1 MDIEKGLDGRFK
13 SIISLVKP
21 YWPRIVLA
29 VVLSMV
35 VSSIN
40 GALAWL
46 VKPAMNG
53 IFIDKNK
60 EYLLLIPLSVFLL
73 YIVRGVFNFSH
84 SYLMTSVGAKLVR
97 DMRNRLYTHIT
108 FLPLSKYNERSTG
121 LMLSRIINDTG
132 YLQKVVAHSVK
143 DLFVEGATVVALS
156 VVAFIRRWDLTL
168 LSLMVLPFAF
178 YGVSRLGKR
187 LKKVTKEAQRKISI
201 ITELLTETFSGIK
214 IIKVFGKESAL
225 INRFKKRNQDFYRE
239 NMRSTR
245 IVEATS
251 LLMEFVGG
259 LGITFVIW
267 YGGRLVVSGAITPG
281 DFFSFL
287 AAIFMIYTPAKR
299 LAKVHNG
306 LQQARASIDRINEFL
321 ILEREKDGNEEIDGF
336 NHSIE
341 YRDVS
346 FRYPTSET
354 YALRHIN
361 LKIKKGDIIAL
372 VGRSGAGKTT
382 FVDLLPRFYDPSEGD
397 IFIDNI
403 NIKDLKISSLRALI
417 GVVSQDIILFNDTVR
432 ANIAFGRPDA
442 TEEEIREAA
451 KAAYAHDFIMEL
463 PQGYD
468 TMIGERGVRLS
479 GGQRQ
484 RLSIARAILKN
495 PPILI
500 LDEATSSLDTH
511 AEMMVQK
518 ALDSLMKNRTT
529 IVIAHRL
536 STVRIASKIIVLDHG
551 MIIEQGTHDELLK
564 LNGVYKHLH
573 EIQFPTEREI
583 LFDIK

>member
-1 MDIEKGLDGRFK
+1 MAVEGTVDSRFKGLVR
-13 SIISLVKP
+13 LVRP

-29 VVLSMV
+29 VLLSMV

-53 IFIDKNK
+53 IFIDKK
-60 EYLLLIPLSVFLL
+60 SDYLLLIPLAVFLL
-73 YIVRGVFNFSH
+73 YMVRGVFNFCH

-97 DMRNRLYTHIT
+97 DMRNRLYSHIT
-108 FLPLSKYNERSTG
+108 FLPLSRYNERSTG

-143 DLFVEGATVVALS
+143 DLFVEGATVIALT
-156 VVAFIRRWDLTL
+156 VVAFTRRWDLTL
-168 LSLMVLPFAF
+168 ISLLVLPFAF
-178 YGVSRLGKR
+178 YGVGRLGRR
-187 LKKVTKEAQRKISI
+187 LKRVTKEAQRKISI

-214 IIKVFGKESAL
+214 IIKVFGKEDSL
-225 INRFKKRNQDFYRE
+225 INLFRKRNQDFYRE

-245 IVEATS
+245 IVEATA
-251 LLMEFVGG
+251 LLMEIIGG
-259 LGITFVIW
+259 IGITFVIW
-267 YGGRLVVSGAITPG
+267 YGGRLVVTGAVTPG

-321 ILEREKDGNEEIDGF
+321 MLEKERGGNRQIKGF
-336 NHSIE
+336 SRAIE

-354 YALRHIN
+354 FALRHVNLRIN
-361 LKIKKGDIIAL
+361 KGEIVAL

-382 FVDLLPRFYDPSEGD
+382 FVDLLPRFYDPTEGG
-397 IFIDNI
+397 IFIDDVDI
-403 NIKDLKISSLRALI
+403 RELDLSALRGLI
-417 GVVSQDIILFNDTVR
+417 GVVSQDVILFNDTVR

-442 TEEEIREAA
+442 TEDEIVEAA
-451 KAAYAHDFIMEL
+451 RAAYAHDFIMEL
-463 PQGYD
+463 PHGYD
-468 TMIGERGVRLS
+468 TLIGERGVRIS

-536 STVRIASKIIVLDHG
+536 STVRVASKIVVLDHG
-551 MIIEQGTHDELLK
+551 VIVEEGTHDELLK
-564 LNGVYKHLH
+564 SNGIYRHLH
-573 EIQFPTEREI
+573 EIQFSSGKEI

>member
-1 MDIEKGLDGRFK
+1 MDREKGIDSRLK
-13 SIISLVKP
+13 SIIILVKP

-29 VVLSMV
+29 VVLSLV

-53 IFIDKNK
+53 IFIEKK
-60 EYLLLIPLSVFLL
+60 REYLLLIPLSVFLL
-73 YIVRGVFNFSH
+73 YIIRGVFNFSH

-143 DLFVEGATVVALS
+143 DLFVEGTTVIALS

-178 YGVSRLGKR
+178 YGVGRLGKR
-187 LKKVTKEAQRKISI
+187 LKKVTKEAQRKISV

-225 INRFKKRNQDFYRE
+225 INLFKKRNQDYYRE

-287 AAIFMIYTPAKR
+287 AAIFMIYTPVKR

-321 ILEREKDGNEEIDGF
+321 VLEREKDGDKEIEEF
-336 NHSIE
+336 TRSIE

-361 LKIKKGDIIAL
+361 LKIRKGDIIAL
-372 VGRSGAGKTT
+372 VGQSGAGKTT
-382 FVDLLPRFYDPSEGD
+382 FVDLLPRFYDPTDGA
-397 IFIDNI
+397 IFID
-403 NIKDLKISSLRALI
+403 DLDIRELRISSLRGLI
-417 GVVSQDIILFNDTVR
+417 GVVSQDVILFNDTVR
-432 ANIAFGRPDA
+432 ANIAFGRPGA
-442 TEEEIREAA
+442 TEEEIQEAA
-451 KAAYAHDFIMEL
+451 KAAYAHEFIMEL
-463 PQGYD
+463 PHGYD

-551 MIIEQGTHDELLK
+551 MIVEQGTHEELLK
-564 LNGVYKHLH
+564 KNGVYKHLH
-573 EIQFPTEREI
+573 EIQFSTEREI

>member
-1 MDIEKGLDGRFK
+1 MDIEKGIDGRLK
-13 SIISLVKP
+13 SIIILVKP

-29 VVLSMV
+29 VVLSLV

-53 IFIDKNK
+53 IFIEKNR

-168 LSLMVLPFAF
+168 LSMLVLPFAF
-178 YGVSRLGKR
+178 YGVGRLGKR

-214 IIKVFGKESAL
+214 IIKVFGKESVL
-225 INRFKKRNQDFYRE
+225 INLFKKRNQDYYRE

-321 ILEREKDGNEEIDGF
+321 VLERERDGNEEIEGF
-336 NHSIE
+336 DQSIE

-382 FVDLLPRFYDPSEGD
+382 FVDLLPRFYDPTEGD

-403 NIKDLKISSLRALI
+403 NIKDLRISSLRALI
-417 GVVSQDIILFNDTVR
+417 GVVSQDVILFNDTVR

-442 TEEEIREAA
+442 TEEEIQEAA
-451 KAAYAHDFIMEL
+451 KAAYAHDFIMEF
-463 PQGYD
+463 PNGYD

-551 MIIEQGTHDELLK
+551 MIIEQGTHDELLN

-573 EIQFPTEREI
+573 EIQFSTEKEI

>member
-1 MDIEKGLDGRFK
+1 MDIEKGLDSRLK
-13 SIISLVKP
+13 SIIILVKP

-29 VVLSMV
+29 VVLSLV

-53 IFIDKNK
+53 IFIEKNR

-73 YIVRGVFNFSH
+73 YIIRGVFNFSH

-121 LMLSRIINDTG
+121 LMLSRIVNDTG

-143 DLFVEGATVVALS
+143 DLFVEGATVIALA

-168 LSLMVLPFAF
+168 ISLMVLPFAF
-178 YGVSRLGKR
+178 YGVERLGRR
-187 LKKVTKEAQRKISI
+187 LKKVTKEAQKKISI
-201 ITELLTETFSGIK
+201 IAELLTETFSGIK
-214 IIKVFGKESAL
+214 MIKIFGKEGIL
-225 INRFKKRNQDFYRE
+225 INLFKKRNQDYYRE

-245 IVEATS
+245 IVEATA
-251 LLMEFVGG
+251 LLMEFIGG
-259 LGITFVIW
+259 IGITFVIW
-267 YGGRLVVSGAITPG
+267 YGGRLVVMGAITPG

-306 LQQARASIDRINEFL
+306 LQQARGSIERINEFL
-321 ILEREKDGNEEIDGF
+321 VLEKEKSGNKPIEGF
-336 NHSIE
+336 KESIE

-361 LKIKKGDIIAL
+361 IKINKGDIVAL

-382 FVDLLPRFYDPSEGD
+382 FVDLLPRFYDPTEGA
-397 IFIDNI
+397 IFIDNM
-403 NIKDLKISSLRALI
+403 NIKELDLSSLRGLI
-417 GVVSQDIILFNDTVR
+417 GVVSQDVILFNDTVR

-442 TEEEIREAA
+442 TEEEIQEAA
-451 KAAYAHDFIMEL
+451 KAAYAHEFIMEL
-463 PQGYD
+463 PYGYD

-518 ALDSLMKNRTT
+518 ALDSLMKKRTT

-551 MIIEQGTHDELLK
+551 MIVEQGTHEELLK

-573 EIQFPTEREI
+573 EIQFSTEREI